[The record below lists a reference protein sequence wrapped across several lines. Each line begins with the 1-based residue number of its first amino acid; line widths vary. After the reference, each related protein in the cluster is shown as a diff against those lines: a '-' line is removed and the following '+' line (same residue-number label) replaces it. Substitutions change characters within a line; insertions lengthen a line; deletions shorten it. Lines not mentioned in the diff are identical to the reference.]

1 MSVLDKG
8 SWYDQKKLESEHLF
22 LDSAN
27 TSEEIISSS
36 QRKINNAIT
45 VEKGS
50 DDSDVETD
58 DETVSFDGMV
68 SPKHRW
74 IISLDIMERHLQDV
88 SVCRWCGQGLRIV
101 EEQNCRAG
109 LGTKLHFKCT
119 NEDCFHETR
128 GFNTTEKNCKIFI
141 INRQA
146 VLGEWLEKADR
157 HLKKYSV

>member
-1 MSVLDKG
+1 MIKRNWNLNISLLIA
-8 SWYDQKKLESEHLF
+8 QI
-22 LDSAN
+22 A

-36 QRKINNAIT
+36 QCKINNAIT

-88 SVCRWCGQGLRIV
+88 SVCRWCGQGPGQGLRIV
-101 EEQNCRAG
+101 ESFAVF
-109 LGTKLHFKCT
+109 TFSWFIKKLFELCY
-119 NEDCFHETR
+119 
-128 GFNTTEKNCKIFI
+128 IF
-141 INRQA
+141 
-146 VLGEWLEKADR
+146 
-157 HLKKYSV
+157 